1 MEDSKKG
8 TYINYNF
15 FHPPLFIT
23 HTHTHTQTHTHTHTH
38 THLYKHTTTENVKS
52 SSFYF
57 LSIFLLFNT
66 VHRMNFICIFL
77 ARLCSF
83 TILKVFLTHFF
94 DNWYLLY
101 QIISQTSCDSFD
113 KRMITANLIWQLQI
127 YLCYFLFI

>member
-1 MEDSKKG
+1 MPRRQPWRTLKKALIS
-8 TYINYNF
+8 TIIF
-15 FHPPLFIT
+15 FT
-23 HTHTHTQTHTHTHTH
+23 HHSSSHTHTHTHTH

-101 QIISQTSCDSFD
+101 QIVSQTSCDSFD
-113 KRMITANLIWQLQI
+113 KRMITANLIWQSQI